1 MSKIRTLHFEAD
13 RSCLYT
19 TQSVASR
26 EIVLNSVLSLCLAG
40 ETRTDQINVAMQLSK
55 RLANCGLESRI
66 LTAHVAAR
74 LCRWSAC
81 VGLCIVE
88 RSTYRISRMAVEF
101 LSYMQ

>member
-1 MSKIRTLHFEAD
+1 
-13 RSCLYT
+13 
-19 TQSVASR
+19 
-26 EIVLNSVLSLCLAG
+26 VLNSVVLMGVAG
-40 ETRTDQINVAMQLSK
+40 ETRTDQINVAMQSSK

-81 VGLCIVE
+81 VGLGMDE
-88 RSTYRISRMAVEF
+88 RSTYRISRVAVEL